1 MCTPSFMCKFPF
13 SRRESLPQR
22 DVHPRV
28 GRTSGRTSADA
39 GGPQPMANRPHH
51 RTGLLEQLR
60 LTIDCLPVSTREA
73 MLEAVQSRE
82 RIIVGAYVDGQG
94 GVCPMLAAHQSG
106 GRTAFL
112 PFAKAWDRFTR
123 AGRRA
128 RLATGRELDILV
140 GQLHASLLS
149 ETDIDLD
156 RAIAE
161 HRELLSSRERTSAA
175 DPSGEIVARRVRR
188 GSRRARRGTRSPLT
202 RPYSASPG

>member
-1 MCTPSFMCKFPF
+1 
-13 SRRESLPQR
+13 
-22 DVHPRV
+22 
-28 GRTSGRTSADA
+28 
-39 GGPQPMANRPHH
+39 MANRPHH

-175 DPSGEIVARRVRR
+175 DPSGEIVARRLHRVSRR
-188 GSRRARRGTRSPLT
+188 GFRGKRCVKEASDGHRHVPARTAEVAPLTGSSARR
-202 RPYSASPG
+202 